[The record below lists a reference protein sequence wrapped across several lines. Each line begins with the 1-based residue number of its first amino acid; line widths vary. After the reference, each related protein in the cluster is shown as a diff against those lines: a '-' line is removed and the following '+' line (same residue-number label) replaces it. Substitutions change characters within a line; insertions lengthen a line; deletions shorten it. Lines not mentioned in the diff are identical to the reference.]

1 MIDDNI
7 VVMGRLMT
15 DEEIVQDIIV
25 VVEEEVQEENEED
38 TDETLKKSTAEKICK
53 AIDTLLNFSMF
64 TNSNEIGM
72 IAMKASTLFEIELC
86 ESMKQTSNFGLFQ
99 KKKNSYTILNPLV
112 PDVQLKAAGLFKHV

>member
-25 VVEEEVQEENEED
+25 VVEEQVQEENEED

-53 AIDTLLNFSMF
+53 AIDTLV
-64 TNSNEIGM
+64 NEIGM

-86 ESMKQTSNFGLFQ
+86 ESMKQTSNVGLFQ
-99 KKKNSYTILNPLV
+99 KKK
-112 PDVQLKAAGLFKHV
+112 